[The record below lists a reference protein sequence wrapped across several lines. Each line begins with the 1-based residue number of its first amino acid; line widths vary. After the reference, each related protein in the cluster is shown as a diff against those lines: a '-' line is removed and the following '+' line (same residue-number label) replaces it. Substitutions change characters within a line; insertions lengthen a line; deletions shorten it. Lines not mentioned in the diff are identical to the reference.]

1 MQASGNCE
9 VVIVGDGVAAFAT
22 ALALVRKGVRNVRVI
37 GAARAD
43 GKRVGES
50 IPPDTRTLL
59 QELGIWE
66 AFLRQAHQRCL
77 GSCSLWGSEQ
87 VGYNDFVLNPYGC
100 GWHLDRNL
108 FERLLAEEAIKTGAC
123 WESGK
128 SLIGCER
135 FNDRDFLLRFRLT
148 DGQEEFLA
156 ARFVVDATGAGS
168 VFARHAGSHRLFL
181 DHLVF
186 VYGFFESPAEL
197 ARCSKPTML
206 EAVQDGWWYFA
217 GLPDRR
223 VAVAIA
229 TDPEIIRSRMLHR
242 RDNWFAYLLRTKLIA
257 AQLDNCRFL
266 PEDLIVRP
274 APSFR
279 LDRAAGP
286 AWLAVGDAASAY
298 DPISSQGIHKA
309 LSDALRAADA
319 VADSVHSDRDTWHE
333 FDRSIKREFETYT
346 ANRNFLY
353 TQERRWPAS
362 RFWATRH
369 ERMSLRNEN

>member
-1 MQASGNCE
+1 MQASGSSQ
-9 VVIVGDGVAAFAT
+9 VIVVGDGVAAFAT
-22 ALALVRKGVRNVRVI
+22 ALALARKGVQDVRVI

-59 QELGIWE
+59 QELGIWD
-66 AFLRQAHQRCL
+66 AFLHQAHQRCL
-77 GSCSLWGSEQ
+77 GSCSVWGREQ

-100 GWHLDRNL
+100 GWHLDRDL
-108 FERLLAEEAIKTGAC
+108 FEHLLTEEAIKAGAC
-123 WESGK
+123 CESGK
-128 SLIGCER
+128 RLIGCER
-135 FNDRDFLLRFRLT
+135 FHDSGFHLRFRLT
-148 DGQEEFLA
+148 DGQEEFVA

-168 VFARHAGSHRLFL
+168 VFARHAGSYRLFL

-186 VYGFFESPAEL
+186 VYGFFEAPAHL

-217 GLPDRR
+217 DLPERR

-242 RDNWFAYLLRTKLIA
+242 RNDWFAYLLRTKLIA
-257 AQLDNCRFL
+257 AQLDKCRFL
-266 PEDLIVRP
+266 PEELIVRT

-319 VADSVHSDRDTWHE
+319 VADSVNSGGETWEE
-333 FDRSIKREFETYT
+333 FDLSVKHEFETYT

-353 TQERRWPAS
+353 TQERRWPDS
-362 RFWATRH
+362 QFWTTRH

>member
-22 ALALVRKGVRNVRVI
+22 ALALARKGVRNVRVI

-59 QELGIWE
+59 QELGIWD

-87 VGYNDFVLNPYGC
+87 VGYNDFVLNPHGC

-108 FERLLAEEAIKTGAC
+108 FDRLLAEGAIKSGAC

-128 SLIGCER
+128 RLIGCEPLH
-135 FNDRDFLLRFRLT
+135 DRGFLLRFRLT

-168 VFARHAGSHRLFL
+168 VFARHAGSYRLFL

-186 VYGFFESPAEL
+186 VYGFFESPVDS

-217 GLPDRR
+217 GLPERR

-266 PEDLIVRP
+266 PEELIVRP

-319 VADSVHSDRDTWHE
+319 VADSVHSDRGTWKE
-333 FDRSIKREFETYT
+333 FDHSIRREFETYT

-353 TQERRWPAS
+353 TQERRWPHS
-362 RFWATRH
+362 QFWATRH
-369 ERMSLRNEN
+369 KRMSLRNEN